1 MALDVGK
8 LAIVTQAWQVFTYHA
23 SPAMFRSNTSSGV
36 RNLEN
41 QEFENCVRALC
52 DQGLAQLV
60 VSYFLDA
67 LEVRPCLR
75 HCAGT
80 ERYNAW
86 FSFLIFEL
94 SSLSCT
100 VHLEIANPSCAI
112 VCVISSERQE
122 MAFSGVIWCCTNCGC
137 VIADCLVVCIL
148 KVLVPECSA
157 IFELVCFYFMQ

>member
-80 ERYNAW
+80 ERYNAL
-86 FSFLIFEL
+86 FSFLIF
-94 SSLSCT
+94 
-100 VHLEIANPSCAI
+100 
-112 VCVISSERQE
+112 
-122 MAFSGVIWCCTNCGC
+122 
-137 VIADCLVVCIL
+137 
-148 KVLVPECSA
+148 
-157 IFELVCFYFMQ
+157 Y

>member
-67 LEVRPCLR
+67 LERVFKEQQVAALWEQLDEYTKLNVDN
-75 HCAGT
+75 ATGT
-80 ERYNAW
+80 MKG
-86 FSFLIFEL
+86 L
-94 SSLSCT
+94 S
-100 VHLEIANPSCAI
+100 NPEWALYI
-112 VCVISSERQE
+112 KAE
-122 MAFSGVIWCCTNCGC
+122 
-137 VIADCLVVCIL
+137 D
-148 KVLVPECSA
+148 
-157 IFELVCFYFMQ
+157 